1 MPRLKPPVAVRPGA
15 LVRARSGAAL
25 GPRAEDALFASAQ
38 VLAEGRE
45 SDGAFFGST
54 LVSIDLR
61 SLAPALGH
69 AASEAACERIYRA
82 MEGSVR
88 VRLRAMRIA
97 LADVSRRYPDAP
109 LGTASVETRFRRVG
123 PRVEVDVDVEVPLSL
138 SSPLFSSRS
147 RLGAEGRS

>member
-15 LVRARSGAAL
+15 LVRARSGQAL
-25 GPRAEDALFASAQ
+25 GPRAEDALFSSAQ

-45 SDGAFFGST
+45 SDGAYFGST

-61 SLAPALGH
+61 SLSPALGH
-69 AASEAACERIYRA
+69 PASEVACDRIFRA

-97 LADVSRRYPDAP
+97 LADVSRRFPSTP
-109 LGTASVETRFRRVG
+109 RGTATVETRFRRSG
-123 PRVEVDVDVEVPLSL
+123 SKVEVDVDVEVPLSHASL
-138 SSPLFSSRS
+138 PRI
-147 RLGAEGRS
+147 GAEGRS